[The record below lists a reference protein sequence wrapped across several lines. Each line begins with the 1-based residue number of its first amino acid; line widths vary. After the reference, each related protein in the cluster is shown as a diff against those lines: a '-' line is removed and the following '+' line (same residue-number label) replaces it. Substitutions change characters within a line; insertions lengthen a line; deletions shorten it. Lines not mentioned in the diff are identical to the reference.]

1 MSQVYIVVATRDSE
15 IETCETF
22 TSVQSALG
30 RGFQLA
36 ADKAGKGRIDLV
48 NASPDEEIMLDGSTR
63 WVFMNTN
70 MQSVVVFYRKV
81 EEALLSAK
89 DPSNIVVGPLPTSAP
104 PATDPSVQVSLPL
117 QTPYDF
123 MDRSL
128 PVGWHFSEKP
138 AFMQDLL
145 DHPFDVKD
153 QQWDLTD
160 DQKWALA
167 EVRVRKSPG
176 YRSMVVDHLGF
187 RPDQRTAL
195 LEIKGRTA
203 LGEEIRDAEIAALR
217 ALREDLISGINNA

>member
-1 MSQVYIVVATRDSE
+1 MSHVYIVVATRDSE
-15 IETCETF
+15 IETCESF
-22 TSVQSALG
+22 TGIQSALG

-36 ADKAGKGRIDLV
+36 ADKAGKGRIDLFNV
-48 NASPDEEIMLDGSTR
+48 SPDEEIMLDGSTR

-89 DPSNIVVGPLPTSAP
+89 DPSNIIVGPLPTQVPLP
-104 PATDPSVQVSLPL
+104 P

-128 PVGWHFSEKP
+128 PVGWHFNEKP

-153 QQWDLTD
+153 QQWDLTE
-160 DQKWALA
+160 DQKWALV

-187 RPDQRTAL
+187 RPDQRTSL
-195 LEIKGRTA
+195 SEVKGRTA